1 MGWDLAAGRGQER
14 SEGGGDLGHM
24 YIHQQA
30 PSNSGT
36 LGGPSDHS
44 RILSAGGYWVQGR
57 GSDIVSVVS
66 TDGGG
71 CPTEGWASLL
81 RRFT

>member
-36 LGGPSDHS
+36 LGGPPEHLQNPRVAD
-44 RILSAGGYWVQGR
+44 GVQGR
-57 GSDIVSVVS
+57 GVETSPMVLA
-66 TDGGG
+66 DGI
-71 CPTEGWASLL
+71 
-81 RRFT
+81 R